1 MQHVRNGM
9 VGTEELEANYSESAC
24 SSTEEKRVTDR
35 GEIDSVPHGARVMP
49 RKPGFCVKPHTEPWK
64 WGNYIKFAQI
74 SGAKDI

>member
-35 GEIDSVPHGARVMP
+35 GEIDSVPMAHESCQENQAFVSNHIQNRG
-49 RKPGFCVKPHTEPWK
+49 
-64 WGNYIKFAQI
+64 
-74 SGAKDI
+74 SGETI